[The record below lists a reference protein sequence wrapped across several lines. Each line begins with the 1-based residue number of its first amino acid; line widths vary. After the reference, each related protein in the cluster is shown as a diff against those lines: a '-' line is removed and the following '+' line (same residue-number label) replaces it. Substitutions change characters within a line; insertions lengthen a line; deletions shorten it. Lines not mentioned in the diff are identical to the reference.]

1 MEQHKEFS
9 CYVCVDGQDCLLAEK
24 QFHAT
29 NQSNSLTFLLQVI
42 IERVNNF
49 TVAVLAVISAQT
61 DWRSQSSL

>member
-1 MEQHKEFS
+1 M
-9 CYVCVDGQDCLLAEK
+9 DGQDCLLAEK

-29 NQSNSLTFLLQVI
+29 NQSNSLTFLLQVM

-61 DWRSQSSL
+61 DWRSQSS